1 MCVPERPSQPIL
13 LVEDSPED
21 FETTSRAF
29 RRSGLKNPII
39 RCADGDEALDFL
51 HRRGGYADPE
61 SSPRPGVI
69 LLDLNLPGTDGREV
83 LSDIK
88 ADPELKQIPVIV
100 LTTSSDNR
108 DVEACYRAG
117 ASSYIQ
123 KPVDLEGFMKAIERL
138 NDYWFEVVILP
149 KGN

>member
-1 MCVPERPSQPIL
+1 MLDSPNQPIL

-21 FETTSRAF
+21 YETTERAF
-29 RRSGLKNPII
+29 RRSGLKNPIH

-51 HRRGGYADPE
+51 FRRGEHADA
-61 SSPRPGVI
+61 PRPGVV

-83 LSDIK
+83 LAEIK

-100 LTTSSDNR
+100 LTTSSDDR
-108 DVEACYRAG
+108 DVAACYKAG
-117 ASSYIQ
+117 ANSYIQ
-123 KPVDLEGFMKAIERL
+123 KPVDLEGFMRAIERL

-149 KGN
+149 KVDQ

>member
-1 MCVPERPSQPIL
+1 MPDSSPNQPIL

-21 FETTSRAF
+21 FEAAQRAF

-39 RCADGDEALDFL
+39 RCADGDEALELLF
-51 HRRGGYADPE
+51 RRGRFADA
-61 SSPRPGVI
+61 PRPGVI

-83 LSDIK
+83 LAEIK
-88 ADPELKQIPVIV
+88 ADPALKQIPVIV
-100 LTTSSDNR
+100 LTTSSDER
-108 DVEACYRAG
+108 DVQACYSAG

-123 KPVDLEGFMKAIERL
+123 KPVDLDGFMQAIERL

-149 KGN
+149 RP

>member
-1 MCVPERPSQPIL
+1 VPEPPTQPIL

-21 FETTSRAF
+21 FETTQRAF
-29 RRSGLKNPII
+29 RRSGLKNPIL

-51 HRRGGYADPE
+51 FHRGSHADA
-61 SSPRPGVI
+61 PRPGVI

-83 LSDIK
+83 LSEIK
-88 ADPELKQIPVIV
+88 GNAELKQIPVIV
-100 LTTSSDNR
+100 LTTSSDDR
-108 DVEACYRAG
+108 DVQACYQAG

-123 KPVDLEGFMKAIERL
+123 KPVDVEGFMRAIERL

-149 KGN
+149 KGQ

>member
-1 MCVPERPSQPIL
+1 MPDSPNQPIL

-21 FETTSRAF
+21 FETAERAF

-39 RCADGDEALDFL
+39 RCADGDEALDLLF
-51 HRRGGYADPE
+51 RRGRFADA
-61 SSPRPGVI
+61 PRPGVV

-83 LSDIK
+83 LAEIK
-88 ADPELKQIPVIV
+88 ADPQLKHIPVIV
-100 LTTSSDNR
+100 LTTSSDDR
-108 DVEACYRAG
+108 DVQACYQAG

-123 KPVDLEGFMKAIERL
+123 KPVDLEGFMRAIERL

-149 KGN
+149 RAQ